1 MHICYSGSTGEQRSH
16 LCIREREVKSEHDPR
31 LYPSII
37 RSNADDASS
46 LACAR
51 SVVGSTDARL

>member
-31 LYPSII
+31 LYLRI
-37 RSNADDASS
+37 RSNADAANS
-46 LACAR
+46 LARPR
-51 SVVGSTDARL
+51 SVVGSTGGRL